1 MSPKVADKPSRTDRT
16 TNGDTVET
24 QLHTGARAS
33 IDNNSRS
40 STERAL
46 PLALGTL
53 IAGFEAVGA
62 TMANR
67 RARHE
72 VDVLIVDK
80 AAEIRVAPH
89 AIALGDE
96 ALRTP
101 GSCDEERRRHAKS
114 TIDFAL
120 CAGRPVMSCRDSIA
134 CLPLRGKPL
143 GATACAFASAIRSA

>member
-1 MSPKVADKPSRTDRT
+1 M
-16 TNGDTVET
+16 
-24 QLHTGARAS
+24 HTGARAS
-33 IDNNSRS
+33 FNDNSRS

-46 PLALGTL
+46 PFALDTL
-53 IAGFEAVGA
+53 IAGFGA
-62 TMANR
+62 ISPTMANR

-80 AAEIRVAPH
+80 AAEIRVAPR

-101 GSCDEERRRHAKS
+101 GTCDEERRLHAKS
-114 TIDFAL
+114 TIDFAIFT
-120 CAGRPVMSCRDSIA
+120 GRPVTSCRDSIA

-143 GATACAFASAIRSA
+143 GATACAFASTNRPA